1 MRSGGGLE
9 ARLAQG
15 VWALPP
21 PTGPTAKGMDL
32 SRSRA
37 RRAQSQPLPRERT
50 RSVCRRG
57 PTPPSPL
64 PGSSSPAPGHHRL
77 NRSPSPHFR
86 GPQTWPSPGV
96 TSLQRSGTRAG
107 AHVTI
112 LRQMALE
119 KRACSSY
126 VISSNFPLPALFSL
140 PTHYDP
146 RPLSLAPISLIPG
159 LHFPNFP
166 IQRK

>member
-119 KRACSSY
+119 KRAPPML
-126 VISSNFPLPALFSL
+126 FPPIFHFRLFSASP
-140 PTHYDP
+140 PTMTLVPYH
-146 RPLSLAPISLIPG
+146 
-159 LHFPNFP
+159 LHLFP
-166 IQRK
+166 